1 MKNTKTLLESSYD
14 SDKIQVLEGLES
26 VRKNPGMY
34 IGSTDS
40 RGLHH
45 LVYEVVD
52 NAVDEALAG
61 YCTTVQVTIQ
71 KNGAVSVADNGRG
84 IPIDIHEKYKK
95 PGVELVMTTLYSG
108 GKFDGQAYKVSGGL
122 HGVGVS
128 VVNALSK
135 WLEVRVRRNEKEY
148 HQRYER
154 GKTVTDLKII
164 GKAKDTGAT
173 VTFLPDKEIFETTEF
188 DYETIATRLREMAFL
203 NAGLQIE
210 ITDERTE
217 KHEVFRY
224 DGGVSEFVVHINKN
238 KTALHQKPIY
248 LQGEK
253 EAVQVEIALQY
264 TDGYTENI
272 YSFANNINTV
282 EGGTHLIG
290 FKGALTRVLN
300 DYGHE
305 NKLIEESYS
314 LTGEDSREGL
324 TAVVSVKVRHP
335 QFEGQTK
342 TKLGNSEVR
351 SITEGITAEK
361 LHEFFEEN
369 PPVAHVIIEK
379 AVLSSKAREAAR
391 KARELTRRKGLLE
404 SSALPGKLAD
414 CSSRDPSQSEIYLV
428 EGDSAGGCFSG
439 DTKIALLDGRNI
451 TFKQLIEEDKQGK
464 RNFCYTI
471 KHDGTIGVEEI
482 KNPRVTKK
490 NAEVIKLILDNNE
503 EIICTPNHPFMTRN
517 GIYKQAKDLTVNDSL
532 MPFIKHVPRKGNR
545 FYEENESI
553 IDKETHSTHKITNVV
568 PLHEKID
575 AYDIEVPH
583 THNFALASGIF
594 VHNSAKQAR
603 DKEFQAILPLRGKIL
618 NVEKARIDKILKSE
632 EILHLITAIGTGIA
646 EEFNIEN
653 ARYHRIILMTD
664 ADVDGEHIRTL
675 LLTFFFRYMRPLI
688 EKGYLY
694 IAQPPLYKMTKGKT
708 VDYAFS
714 EQERVQKAK
723 QMGETG
729 LGIQRYKGLGEM
741 NPQQLWE
748 TTMDPDCRLMLQVTI
763 ENAVEADELFTILM
777 GEAVEPRKVFI
788 EQHAKDVVNLDI

>member
-1 MKNTKTLLESSYD
+1 MKDNKTVLESSYD

-34 IGSTDS
+34 IGSTDA

-52 NAVDEALAG
+52 NSIDEALAG
-61 YCTTVQVTIQ
+61 YCTSVQVIIQ
-71 KNGAVSVADNGRG
+71 KNGALSVADNGRG
-84 IPIDIHEKYKK
+84 IPVDIHEKYKI
-95 PGVELVMTTLYSG
+95 PGVEVILTMLYSG

-128 VVNALSK
+128 CVNALSK
-135 WLEVRVRRNEKEY
+135 WLEVKVRRNEKEY
-148 HQRYER
+148 QQRYER
-154 GKTVTDLKII
+154 GKTVTDLKVI
-164 GKAKDTGAT
+164 GKAKDTGTT
-173 VTFLPDKEIFETTEF
+173 VTFFPDTEIFETIEF
-188 DYETIATRLREMAFL
+188 DYDTVATRLREMAFL

-210 ITDERTE
+210 ITDERTD
-217 KHEVFRY
+217 KHETFRY
-224 DGGVSEFVVHINKN
+224 DGGVSEFVLHINKN
-238 KTALHQKPIY
+238 KIPLHPKPIY

-253 EAVQVEIALQY
+253 DGVQVEIAMQY

-272 YSFANNINTV
+272 HTFANNINTI
-282 EGGTHLIG
+282 EGGTHLAG

-300 DYGHE
+300 DYGKA
-305 NKLIEESYS
+305 NKLFDESFS
-314 LTGEDSREGL
+314 LSGEDSREGI
-324 TAVVSVKVRHP
+324 TAIISVKIRKP

-342 TKLGNSEVR
+342 SKLGNSEVR
-351 SITEGITAEK
+351 GIVESVTCEK
-361 LHEFFEEN
+361 LAEFFEEN
-369 PPVAHVIIEK
+369 PPVARMIIGK

-428 EGDSAGGCFSG
+428 EGDSAGG
-439 DTKIALLDGRNI
+439 
-451 TFKQLIEEDKQGK
+451 
-464 RNFCYTI
+464 
-471 KHDGTIGVEEI
+471 
-482 KNPRVTKK
+482 
-490 NAEVIKLILDNNE
+490 
-503 EIICTPNHPFMTRN
+503 
-517 GIYKQAKDLTVNDSL
+517 
-532 MPFIKHVPRKGNR
+532 
-545 FYEENESI
+545 
-553 IDKETHSTHKITNVV
+553 
-568 PLHEKID
+568 
-575 AYDIEVPH
+575 
-583 THNFALASGIF
+583 
-594 VHNSAKQAR
+594 SAKQAR

-618 NVEKARIDKILKSE
+618 NVEKARIDRILKSE

-694 IAQPPLYKMTKGKT
+694 IAQPPLYKLTKGKS

-777 GEAVEPRKVFI
+777 GEAVEPRRVFI

>member
-1 MKNTKTLLESSYD
+1 MKDNKAVLESSYD

-34 IGSTDS
+34 IGSTDA

-61 YCTTVQVTIQ
+61 YCTTVLVFLH

-84 IPIDIHEKYKK
+84 IPVDIHEKYKK
-95 PGVELVMTTLYSG
+95 PGVELVLTTLYSG

-128 VVNALSK
+128 CVNALSK
-135 WLEVRVRRNEKEY
+135 WLEVKVRRNSKEY

-154 GKTVTDLKII
+154 GKTATDLKII
-164 GKAKDTGAT
+164 GKANDTGTT
-173 VTFLPDKEIFETTEF
+173 VTFLPDNDIFETTEF
-188 DYETIATRLREMAFL
+188 DYDIVATRLREMAFL

-210 ITDERTE
+210 LTDERTD

-224 DGGVSEFVVHINKN
+224 DGGVSEFVTHINKN
-238 KTALHQKPIY
+238 KVPLHPKPIY

-253 EAVQVEIALQY
+253 DAVQVEVALQY

-272 YSFANNINTV
+272 HTFANNINTI

-300 DYGHE
+300 DYGRK
-305 NKLIEESYS
+305 NKLFDESFS
-314 LTGEDSREGL
+314 LSGEDSREGI
-324 TAVVSVKVRHP
+324 TAIVSIKVRKP

-342 TKLGNSEVR
+342 SKLGNSEVR
-351 SITEGITAEK
+351 GIVESITSEK
-361 LHEFFEEN
+361 LSEFFEEN
-369 PPVAHVIIEK
+369 PPVAHMIIDK
-379 AVLSSKAREAAR
+379 AMLSSKAREAAR

-414 CSSRDPSQSEIYLV
+414 CSTRDPSQSEIYLV
-428 EGDSAGGCFSG
+428 EGDSAGG
-439 DTKIALLDGRNI
+439 
-451 TFKQLIEEDKQGK
+451 
-464 RNFCYTI
+464 
-471 KHDGTIGVEEI
+471 
-482 KNPRVTKK
+482 
-490 NAEVIKLILDNNE
+490 
-503 EIICTPNHPFMTRN
+503 
-517 GIYKQAKDLTVNDSL
+517 
-532 MPFIKHVPRKGNR
+532 
-545 FYEENESI
+545 
-553 IDKETHSTHKITNVV
+553 
-568 PLHEKID
+568 
-575 AYDIEVPH
+575 
-583 THNFALASGIF
+583 
-594 VHNSAKQAR
+594 SAKQAR

-618 NVEKARIDKILKSE
+618 NVEKARMDKILKSE
-632 EILHLITAIGTGIA
+632 EILHLITAVGTGIA

-664 ADVDGEHIRTL
+664 ADVDGEHIRIL

-694 IAQPPLYKMTKGKT
+694 IAQPPLYKITKGKT
-708 VDYAFS
+708 VEYAFS
-714 EQERVQKAK
+714 EQERVQKVK
-723 QMGETG
+723 QLGETG

-748 TTMDPDCRLMLQVTI
+748 TTMDPESRMMLQVTI